1 MMESYSQDVIETQLK
16 EVNNGSENL
25 WSVKEKKLN
34 REFKFPNFILAFGFM
49 TQVAILAEKADHH
62 PEWSNVYNSVVIN
75 LTTHDAGGISK
86 KDFELAQ
93 KISKLVQHV
102 FICATEYF
110 IVMCKMKNRVQGSFF
125 IVKPALMMAC

>member
-1 MMESYSQDVIETQLK
+1 MMESYSQDVVETSLK
-16 EVNNGSENL
+16 ELNNDSENL
-25 WSVKEKKLN
+25 WSVKEEKLN

-75 LTTHDAGGISK
+75 LTTHDAGGISE

-93 KISKLVQHV
+93 KISKLV
-102 FICATEYF
+102 
-110 IVMCKMKNRVQGSFF
+110 
-125 IVKPALMMAC
+125 